1 VSAPLA
7 VGLVGAG
14 PWARFVHAPMIASH
28 AGTTLAGVWAR
39 RLESAEDVAKANGAT
54 ACASFDELLAR
65 CDVVAFA
72 VPPDV
77 QAALAIQAAAAGKA
91 LLLEK
96 PIALDLGSAHQ
107 LVDAVDAAGVPTMV
121 NLTWRYAAS
130 VRAFLD
136 AVAAT
141 DPIGGCGRFISGAL
155 LGGVASASEQP
166 HAGELR
172 AKRAPA
178 IRPGMFATPWRLEHG
193 ALMDLGPHVIDLLDA
208 ALGPVV
214 GVRAHGDPGRWVG
227 LLLEHQSGVASEA
240 SLAAHSNVD
249 PFRAGVEIYSAE
261 GVNELDAATAVSPA
275 TLVTVV
281 DELIETVGGGSP
293 NGLDVHRGLHLQRV
307 LEDAFSQ
314 LR

>member
-1 VSAPLA
+1 MSELA

-14 PWARFVHAPMIASH
+14 PWARFVHAPMIANH

-39 RLESAEDVAKANGAT
+39 RSEAAEDVATSNGST
-54 ACASFDELLAR
+54 ACATFDELLGR
-65 CDVVAFA
+65 SEVVAFA

-77 QAALAIQAAAAGKA
+77 QAALAAKAAVAGKA

-96 PIALDLGSAHQ
+96 PIALDLAHAQQ

-130 VRAFLD
+130 VRAFLE
-136 AVAAT
+136 AVAAR

-155 LGGVASASEQP
+155 LGG
-166 HAGELR
+166 
-172 AKRAPA
+172 
-178 IRPGMFATPWRLEHG
+178 MFATPWRLEHG
-193 ALMDLGPHVIDLLDA
+193 ALLDLGPHVIDLLDA

-214 GVRAHGDPGRWVG
+214 GVKAHGDPGRWVG
-227 LLLEHQSGVASEA
+227 LLLEHESGLASEA
-240 SLAAHSNVD
+240 SLAAHSKVE
-249 PFRAGVEIYSAE
+249 PFRAGIEIYSAE
-261 GVNELDAATAVSPA
+261 GVHELDAATAVSPA

-281 DELIETVGGGSP
+281 DELIATVSGGAP
-293 NGLDVHRGLHLQRV
+293 NELDVHHGLRLQRV